1 MPWRAACLAGKL
13 GHKLSGL
20 LPLEAAP
27 VLLIEEADQLLVV
40 GAPSWAVVRRLVKY
54 DRLEL
59 PALPALEN
67 FSLCSVEA
75 R

>member
-1 MPWRAACLAGKL
+1 MPWRAACLAGEL

-40 GAPSWAVVRRLVKY
+40 GARAAAEDEIRHGPWGHRVTSAERVK
-54 DRLEL
+54 
-59 PALPALEN
+59 
-67 FSLCSVEA
+67 VQW
-75 R
+75 